1 MVCRGLSWVVDVG
14 TRGHRDILLLLTP
27 GCGDKK
33 GEERGVVLTML
44 LWVINMH
51 AGGR

>member
-1 MVCRGLSWVVDVG
+1 MGDVG
-14 TRGHRDILLLLTP
+14 TCGCRDISSSLTP

-51 AGGR
+51 AGGC